1 MVKDITLALGGGG
14 IRGVAHIGVV
24 RVLVSH
30 GFKIKAIAGT
40 SAGGIFGAAYA
51 AGFNSQEIEE
61 LAKNFAENP
70 RFKRHSSDRPS
81 LLGVDGIYKI
91 LAELL
96 GKKTIEELPVPF
108 VTTAVSIDAG
118 KEIIISKGKVVDA
131 VLATIA
137 IPGVLPSQ
145 EIGGKILMDGGVLDP
160 VPVKAARWLIPS
172 LPVVAVV
179 LHKKPENFQDSSKH
193 LPFTIPIPSTII
205 EQITKLRLVEA
216 LTIFT
221 RSAEVSSNR
230 LSDLNLII
238 DQPDVTIAPLV
249 GQYNLLD
256 KVNASDLI
264 HAGEIAAE
272 LMIPQLE
279 KACRNSQ
286 LIRRRLKYGIIPLDK
301 TRIGDD
307 MEFID

>member
-1 MVKDITLALGGGG
+1 MVKEITLALGGGG

-61 LAKNFAENP
+61 IAKNFTEKP
-70 RFKRHSSDRPS
+70 SFKRHSSDRPS
-81 LLGVDGIYKI
+81 LLGVDGIHKI
-91 LAELL
+91 LVELL
-96 GKKTIEELPVPF
+96 GEKTFEELPIPF

-160 VPVKAARWLIPS
+160 VPVKAARWLNPS

-179 LHKKPENFQDSSKH
+179 LHKKPANFQESPNQ
-193 LPFTIPIPSTII
+193 LPFTIPVPSTIA

-256 KVNASDLI
+256 KVNATDLI
-264 HAGEIAAE
+264 RAGEIAAE
-272 LMIPQLE
+272 EMIPQLE

-286 LIRRRLKYGIIPLDK
+286 LMRRRLKYGFIPLDK
-301 TRIGDD
+301 TRMGDD
-307 MEFID
+307 IDFID

>member
-24 RVLVSH
+24 RVLESH

-307 MEFID
+307 IDFID

>member
-24 RVLVSH
+24 RVLESH

-96 GKKTIEELPVPF
+96 GEKTIEELPVPF

-238 DQPDVTIAPLV
+238 DQPDVTISPLV

-307 MEFID
+307 IDFID

>member
-221 RSAEVSSNR
+221 RSVEVSSNR

-307 MEFID
+307 IDFID

>member
-1 MVKDITLALGGGG
+1 MAKEITLALGGGG

-30 GFKIKAIAGT
+30 GFIITAIAGT
-40 SAGGIFGAAYA
+40 SAGGILGAAFA
-51 AGFNSQEIEE
+51 AGFNSHEIENI
-61 LAKNFAENP
+61 ANNFAEKP
-70 RFKRHSSDRPS
+70 SFKRHSSDRPS
-81 LLGVDGIYKI
+81 LLGVDGIHKI
-91 LAELL
+91 LLELL
-96 GKKTIEELPVPF
+96 GEKTIEELPIPF

-160 VPVKAARWLIPS
+160 VPVKAARWLNPS

-179 LHKKPENFQDSSKH
+179 LNKKPDNFQNSPNH
-193 LPFTIPIPSTII
+193 LPFTIPVPSTIV
-205 EQITKLRLVEA
+205 EQFSKLRLVEA
-216 LTIFT
+216 LAIFT
-221 RSAEVSSNR
+221 KSSEVSSNK

-256 KVNASDLI
+256 KVNASDLVR
-264 HAGEIAAE
+264 AGEIAAE
-272 LMIPQLE
+272 EMIPLLE

-286 LIRRRLKYGIIPLDK
+286 TLRRRLKYGFSPLDK

-307 MEFID
+307 IDFID